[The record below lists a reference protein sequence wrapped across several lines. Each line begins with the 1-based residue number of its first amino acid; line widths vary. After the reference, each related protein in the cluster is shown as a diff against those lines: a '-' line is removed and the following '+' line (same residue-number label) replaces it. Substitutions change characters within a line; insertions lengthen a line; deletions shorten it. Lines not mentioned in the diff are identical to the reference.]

1 MFCSIR
7 LCWSLVLLQQ
17 AIGLKSYRSHVTENG
32 KPILRTGNDNDMSE
46 QNNENTDPEWLA
58 ELRANISQLVNDHGY
73 EESKPRIQQLVE
85 ETEKKM
91 NVLLHVKVGRD
102 GTTMIELGPSEPS
115 FRASKNKK
123 DVRTNM
129 DPLWLTQFKG
139 FVKALVQSYGLD
151 KSKEMLKHMIKT
163 LEKKYHVKIEDVDVN
178 QFGDVFVK
186 YLSKKKTNKKK
197 KIKRVK
203 GSWSNE
209 T

>member
-1 MFCSIR
+1 
-7 LCWSLVLLQQ
+7 
-17 AIGLKSYRSHVTENG
+17 
-32 KPILRTGNDNDMSE
+32 
-46 QNNENTDPEWLA
+46 
-58 ELRANISQLVNDHGY
+58 
-73 EESKPRIQQLVE
+73 
-85 ETEKKM
+85 
-91 NVLLHVKVGRD
+91 
-102 GTTMIELGPSEPS
+102 MIELGPSEPS

>member
-1 MFCSIR
+1 MN
-7 LCWSLVLLQQ
+7 VLLNR
-17 AIGLKSYRSHVTENG
+17 L
-32 KPILRTGNDNDMSE
+32 E

-91 NVLLHVKVGRD
+91 NVLLHVK

-123 DVRTNM
+123 

>member
-1 MFCSIR
+1 MIIPKKSECDPVMSNYGSEPHQ
-7 LCWSLVLLQQ
+7 SLVVLL
-17 AIGLKSYRSHVTENG
+17 
-32 KPILRTGNDNDMSE
+32 E

-102 GTTMIELGPSEPS
+102 
-115 FRASKNKK
+115 
-123 DVRTNM
+123 

-163 LEKKYHVKIEDVDVN
+163 LEKKYHVKIEDVD
-178 QFGDVFVK
+178 GDVFVK